1 MGFELVNLLIYMSVL
16 VPHEEV
22 LFLLLCV
29 LNGCPNVEEQ
39 FRMQEVCMVVLER
52 NLYLH
57 HKDNSAKS
65 LSIFT
70 TVYAK
75 LATNLS
81 VNASKSIFTA

>member
-16 VPHEEV
+16 VPREEV

-29 LNGCPNVEEQ
+29 LNGYPNVHVEKQ

-75 LATNLS
+75 LLNKPLS
-81 VNASKSIFTA
+81 PC